1 MDNGEEIRIAPKWLR
16 VIGKIVKWAI
26 IAFAFVII
34 AWLSL
39 RVIWQRGPGAYRKY
53 AMTSSA
59 EQKYRQEGLHVFR
72 LNALNTNE
80 LGKLFYIDS
89 VYYTEEERSFQ
100 FTLRYNIYAEAAA
113 GLLPEDLRFYMT
125 DSSGNVYGEYLYNYK
140 NTAMYYHFLLVFEDV
155 PSDTDLTVV
164 VTNGGQ
170 RIDSCDVFKKDGYMK
185 EYRISGSEKKVG
197 AFREGT

>member
-16 VIGKIVKWAI
+16 IIGKIIKWSI
-26 IAFAFVII
+26 ITVAFALI

-53 AMTSSA
+53 AMTSAA
-59 EQKYRQEGLHVFR
+59 EQEYRQNGLHIFR
-72 LNALNTNE
+72 LEALNTNE

-100 FTLRYNIYAEAAA
+100 FTLRYNIYAEGAA
-113 GLLPEDLRFYMT
+113 GLVPEDLRFYMA
-125 DSSGNVYGEYLYNYK
+125 DSEGNVYDKYLYNFE

-155 PSDTDLTVV
+155 PLDDLTVV

-170 RIDSCDVFKKDGYMK
+170 RVDSCVVFRKDGNMK

-197 AFREGT
+197 VFREGT